1 MNTKAAKDAD
11 APRPEVYSLA
21 IRSKAALYGAWM
33 PLIKGGGLFVP
44 STSPAKLGEDVLL
57 LVTLLDE
64 PSRIPVQGRVA
75 WVNPADGSHNRPSG
89 FGIQLPDSEACKE
102 LKKKV
107 EALLAGALQSSRP
120 TFTL

>member
-1 MNTKAAKDAD
+1 MNATASKTAP
-11 APRPEVYSLA
+11 APRPGVYSLS

-44 STSPAKLGEDVLL
+44 SKSPAKLGDDVLL
-57 LVTLLDE
+57 LVALLDD
-64 PSRIPVQGRVA
+64 PARIPVQGRVA
-75 WVNPADGSHNRPSG
+75 WVNPADGTHNRPAG
-89 FGIQLPDSEACKE
+89 FGIQLPDSETCRE

>member
-1 MNTKAAKDAD
+1 MNAKAAKEAV

-44 STSPAKLGEDVLL
+44 STAPARLGEEVLL

-64 PSRIPVQGRVA
+64 PGRMPIQGRVA
-75 WVNPADGSHNRPSG
+75 WVNPPDGTHNRPAG
-89 FGIQLPDSEACKE
+89 FGMQLADSEAGRA
-102 LKKKV
+102 LKQRV
-107 EALLAGALQSSRP
+107 DSLLAGALQSSRP

>member
-1 MNTKAAKDAD
+1 MNAKAAKEAP
-11 APRPEVYSLA
+11 APRPGVYSLA

-44 STSPAKLGEDVLL
+44 SATGVKLGEEVLL

-64 PSRIPVQGRVA
+64 PARIPVLGRVA
-75 WVNPADGSHNRPSG
+75 WVNPADGSHNRPAG
-89 FGIQLPDSEACKE
+89 FGIQLPDSEMCRD